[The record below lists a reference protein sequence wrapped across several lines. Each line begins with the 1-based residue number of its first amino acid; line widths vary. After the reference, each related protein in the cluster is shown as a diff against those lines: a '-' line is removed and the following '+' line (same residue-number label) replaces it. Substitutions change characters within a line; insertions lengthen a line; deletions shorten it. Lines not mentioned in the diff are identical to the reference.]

1 MVNDIISGE
10 VLEVKIGHIQNII
23 FGNDEKPIETAIKK
37 IPVNKAFITKMG
49 PEGDDVGLKE
59 HHGGIN
65 KALFSVSV
73 STFEELNKMT
83 DSDFK
88 WDGIAVYG
96 ENLVVSGLDENSVCI
111 GDIYEI
117 GECIVE
123 ISQPRKPCIRLS
135 KNTDNPDMLKI
146 IIESGWTGWYSRIVK
161 EGIIK
166 KNDKMILKNRIYPD
180 LTIRELNSLLV
191 NHIGKE
197 DILKKAVEAKE
208 LAESFKKY
216 LIPKL

>member
-1 MVNDIISGE
+1 
-10 VLEVKIGHIQNII
+10 
-23 FGNDEKPIETAIKK
+23 
-37 IPVNKAFITKMG
+37 
-49 PEGDDVGLKE
+49 
-59 HHGGIN
+59 
-65 KALFSVSV
+65 
-73 STFEELNKMT
+73 
-83 DSDFK
+83 
-88 WDGIAVYG
+88 
-96 ENLVVSGLDENSVCI
+96 
-111 GDIYEI
+111 
-117 GECIVE
+117 
-123 ISQPRKPCIRLS
+123 
-135 KNTDNPDMLKI
+135 MLKI

>member
-37 IPVNKAFITKMG
+37 NPVNKAFITKIG

-83 DSDFK
+83 GSDFK

-96 ENLVVSGLDENSVCI
+96 ENLVISGLDENSVCI